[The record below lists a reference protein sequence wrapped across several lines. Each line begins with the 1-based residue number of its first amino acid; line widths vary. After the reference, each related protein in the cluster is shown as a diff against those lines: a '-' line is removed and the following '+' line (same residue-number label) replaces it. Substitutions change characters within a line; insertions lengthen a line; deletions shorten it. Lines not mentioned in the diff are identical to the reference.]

1 MVKVFTLNKNGK
13 IELTQKELQKL
24 LDDSYWE
31 GYRANNHYWTYTSPS
46 TPWWGVYCTAGDS
59 NTYSCSTT
67 GDKVTLSSNAVSGT
81 ECDYNLNNV
90 VNSSVTIPKDTDKIN
105 LTIPSNLEILVNK
118 K

>member
-31 GYRANNHYWTYTSPS
+31 GYRANNHYWTYTSPNY
-46 TPWWGVYCTAGDS
+46 PWWGVSTTLDS
-59 NTYSCSTT
+59 NVYNCTST
-67 GDKVTLSSNAVSGT
+67 GDKITLSSNAVSGT
-81 ECDYNLNNV
+81 ECDLNSAI
-90 VNSSVTIPKDTDKIN
+90 VNSSVTVPKDTDKIN